1 MTLKREDIL
10 IEALPYIQK
19 FYKSVMVLKVGG
31 EVLVDDRLME
41 NLVKDVILLR
51 YVGIMPVLV
60 HGGGKEITE
69 KMDLFGKK
77 PTFVKGLRVT
87 DDETLE
93 ITRMVLVG
101 NVNQKIVSLIGK
113 YGAKGVGL
121 SGKDGRL
128 IEGEKKSEELGWVGN
143 ITSINPEIL
152 EITAGK
158 GYIPVVSPIGV
169 DPEGN
174 SLNINAD
181 MVAGEIAVAIGAKRL
196 LFLTDVSGVL
206 EDVSDPDSLIPT
218 LTKENALRLIDEG
231 VIASGMIP
239 KVDAALCAVEAG
251 IKCHIIDGKRPHSIL
266 LELFTDQGV
275 GTLIERRNDETR

>member
-10 IEALPYIQK
+10 IEALPYIQN

-31 EVLVDDRLME
+31 EVLVDDKLME
-41 NLVKDVILLR
+41 NLVKDIVLLR
-51 YVGIMPVLV
+51 YVGIKPVLI

-101 NVNQKIVSLIGK
+101 NVNHRLVSLIGK

-128 IEGEKKSEELGWVGN
+128 IEGEKKSEDLGWVGN
-143 ITSINPEIL
+143 VTSINPEIL
-152 EITAGK
+152 AITASK

-169 DPEGN
+169 DPDGN

-181 MVAGEIAVAIGAKRL
+181 IVAGEIAAAIGAKRL
-196 LFLTDVSGVL
+196 LLLTDVNGVL
-206 EDVSDPDSLIPT
+206 KDVSDPDSLIPS
-218 LTKENALRLIDEG
+218 LTRNTALKLIDEG
-231 VIASGMIP
+231 VIESGMIP
-239 KVDAALCAVEAG
+239 KVDAALCAIEAG
-251 IKCHIIDGKRPHSIL
+251 VKCHIINGKRPHSIL

-275 GTLIERRNDETR
+275 GTMIKKD